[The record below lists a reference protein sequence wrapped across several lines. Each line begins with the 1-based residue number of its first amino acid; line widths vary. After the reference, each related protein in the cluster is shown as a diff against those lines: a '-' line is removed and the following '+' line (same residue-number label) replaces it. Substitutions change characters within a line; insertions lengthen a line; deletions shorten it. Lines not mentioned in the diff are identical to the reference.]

1 MADDLEY
8 LAGDEKI
15 IRQAKDRFQRC
26 ESYYGTANALLT
38 EDMLFAI
45 GDSDNMTQWPED
57 QISQGPTDEVRLT
70 INKTRTHC
78 LQIENEGKQ
87 NKSSI
92 NIRPTGNGATKESAE
107 VYEDV
112 VRYIQRRSNYDGAK
126 AMARKT
132 QIRGGVGYFRILT
145 DWAADDGPEA
155 FTQDIFFKT
164 VRDPTSV
171 YIDPDAVEDDKSDMR
186 YAFVFEDM
194 PRDDFEADYP
204 DEDVPST
211 SLEQGAWASK
221 DHVRVAEYY
230 RVTRKKERLILTKNG
245 DVEKAILAS
254 EIDKPILKALDSEP
268 KENRA
273 RERDVWIKKVEWYKI
288 AGDRIVDRQ
297 VDYPGVYIPIITMI
311 GEEFVIKGELHRN
324 GHVRHLK
331 DPQRMLNYWVSK
343 ATSSAALQG
352 DQPYL
357 ATAEAIE
364 GYETEWA
371 NANISKKAA
380 LIYNG
385 VDDKDRPIPPP
396 QRQQPAIS
404 APAYLT
410 GMQFSEQQ
418 MMMASG
424 QYQAQLGENENAKSG
439 KAIAER
445 QRQGDNATYHFID
458 GEATADRYAGKIL
471 IDLIPKIYDTKRV
484 IRMMAKDRSE
494 AEVEIDPEAQAAYF
508 RDQARDGEDV
518 RAIFNPSVGKY
529 DVEADVG
536 PSYATQ
542 RQEAFN
548 AFSQI
553 LTQNPGLVQVAG
565 DILFAYADFPG
576 SQEMSDRLA
585 RGVPSQYKEDGPD
598 PEVAQLQ
605 QQIQE
610 LQGKFQATTAEL
622 LEKLAKAQIEIK
634 NKTVGHQIQAQD
646 AAGTQQIQAY
656 DAETRRL
663 TAIGNSGPAV
673 SPDQIKPLF
682 DQWMKEAQKDA
693 NPTGGLSGQSEQSAP
708 APSLP
713 QPPMQGARHA
723 PDGQWYV
730 KHPGTGQYYRVDK
743 KEAA

>member
-1 MADDLEY
+1 VADDLSY

-15 IRQAKDRFQRC
+15 IRQAQDRFRRC
-26 ESYYGTANALLT
+26 EGFYGTANGLYL
-38 EDMLFAI
+38 EDMKFAI
-45 GDSDNMTQWPED
+45 GDSDNGYQWPD
-57 QISQGPTDEVRLT
+57 GIDAQSVSDEVRLT

-92 NIRPTGNGATKESAE
+92 NIRPTGNGATKDSAE
-107 VYEDV
+107 VYEGV

-132 QIRGGVGYFRILT
+132 QIRGGMGYFRILT

-164 VRDPTSV
+164 IRDPTSV
-171 YIDPDAVEDDKSDMR
+171 YIDPDAVETDKSDMR
-186 YAFVFEDM
+186 FAFIFEDM
-194 PRDDFEADYP
+194 PREEFEAEYP
-204 DEDVPST
+204 EEDVPRSA
-211 SLEQGAWASK
+211 LDNGAWSSE

-230 RVTRKKERLILTKNG
+230 RVTRKKERLLLTDNG
-245 DVEKAILAS
+245 TRKEAILAS
-254 EIDKPILKALDSEP
+254 EIEKPILKAMDGED
-268 KENRA
+268 KEARA
-273 RERDVWIKKVEWYKI
+273 KERHVWIKKVEWFKI
-288 AGDRIVDRQ
+288 AGDRIIDRQ
-297 VDYPGVYIPIITMI
+297 TDYPGVYIPIVAMI

-352 DQPYL
+352 EQPYIGE
-357 ATAEAIE
+357 AAAIE

-371 NANISKKAA
+371 NANTSKKAI
-380 LIYNG
+380 LVYNG
-385 VDDKDRPIPPP
+385 KDDQGREVQRPE
-396 QRQQPAIS
+396 RQQPAIM
-404 APAYLT
+404 APAYLS

-424 QYQAQLGENENAKSG
+424 QYQAQMGENENAKSG
-439 KAIAER
+439 RAISER

-484 IRMMAKDRSE
+484 IRILAKDRSE
-494 AEVEIDPEAQAAYF
+494 SEVEIDPEAQAAYF

-518 RAIFNPSVGKY
+518 RAIFNPNVGKY

-576 SQEMSDRLA
+576 AQKMSDRLA

-598 PEVAQLQ
+598 PEVTQLQ
-605 QQIQE
+605 QQIQM
-610 LQGKFQATTAEL
+610 LQQKFQATTAEL
-622 LEKLAKAQIEIK
+622 LEKLAKAQLDLK
-634 NKTVGHQIQAQD
+634 NKTQGQQID
-646 AAGTQQIQAY
+646 AAKASAEDQIKRY
-656 DAETRRL
+656 DSETRRL

-673 SPDQIKPLF
+673 SPDEIRPMF
-682 DQWMKEAQKDA
+682 DAWLKEALTNV
-693 NPTGGLSGQSEQSAP
+693 NPSGTA
-708 APSLP
+708 
-713 QPPMQGARHA
+713 
-723 PDGQWYV
+723 
-730 KHPGTGQYYRVDK
+730 
-743 KEAA
+743 